1 MSDDTLDVLAPP
13 EQEGTPEPT
22 VPQFTGEPGKVEDDS
37 KPITRAEFRALFSD
51 FTEETKRSI
60 QSLTDKQESRL
71 RKELDA
77 KLKPLD
83 EMLQQSGLSDADK
96 ADVRKQ
102 ATKEE
107 LLRLYKENLAPAQ
120 DGKIPPEVTDTVKA
134 VNQQA
139 AEMLKSLGVEEPDW
153 NDPVWKE
160 VKTDGTA
167 REYLNTLRTVAVK
180 VAASEGQPGR
190 SPGMLQ
196 GTPGG
201 GARIDQLVKRLT
213 EIQEIDP
220 YNRNRELS
228 AERKRI
234 NKEMDELEG
243 IKRIG

>member
-1 MSDDTLDVLAPP
+1 MSDEPMDVLAAP

-22 VPQFTGEPGKVEDDS
+22 VPQFTGEPGKVEDES
-37 KPITRAEFRALFSD
+37 KPVTRAELRALFSD
-51 FTEETKRSI
+51 FTEETKRAI
-60 QSLTDKQESRL
+60 QSMTDKQESRL

-77 KLKPLD
+77 KLKPID
-83 EMLQQSGLSDADK
+83 ERLLHSGLSETDK

-102 ATKEE
+102 FIKEE
-107 LLRLYKENLAPAQ
+107 ILRSARENPAPAQ
-120 DGKIPPEVTDTVKA
+120 DGKVPPEVEDTVKA

-139 AEMLKSLGVEEPDW
+139 TDMLKALGVDEPDW
-153 NDPVWKE
+153 ADPIWKE

-167 REYLNTLRTVAVK
+167 REYLSTLRTAAVK

-201 GARIDQLVKRLT
+201 SPRIDQLVKRLT

-220 YNRNRELS
+220 FGRNRDLA
-228 AERKRI
+228 AERKKI
-234 NKEMDELEG
+234 NREMDELEG
-243 IKRIG
+243 IRRAG

>member
-1 MSDDTLDVLAPP
+1 MSDEPVDVLATP

-22 VPQFTGEPGKVEDDS
+22 VPQFTGEPGKAEDES
-37 KPITRAEFRALFSD
+37 KPVTRAELRTLFSD
-51 FTEETKRSI
+51 FTEETKRAI
-60 QSLTDKQESRL
+60 QSMTDKQESRL

-83 EMLQQSGLSDADK
+83 EMLQHSGLSESDK

-102 ATKEE
+102 AIKDEIM
-107 LLRLYKENLAPAQ
+107 RSYKENLTPAQ
-120 DGKIPPEVTDTVKA
+120 VGKVAPEVEDTVKA

-139 AEMLKSLGVEEPDW
+139 ADMLKSLGVDEPDW
-153 NDPVWKE
+153 TDPIWKE

-167 REYLNTLRTVAVK
+167 REYLSTLRTAAVK

-201 GARIDQLVKRLT
+201 SPRIDQLVRRLS

-220 YNRNRELS
+220 YSRNRELT
-228 AERKRI
+228 AERKKI
-234 NKEMDELEG
+234 NREMDELEG
-243 IKRIG
+243 IRRAG